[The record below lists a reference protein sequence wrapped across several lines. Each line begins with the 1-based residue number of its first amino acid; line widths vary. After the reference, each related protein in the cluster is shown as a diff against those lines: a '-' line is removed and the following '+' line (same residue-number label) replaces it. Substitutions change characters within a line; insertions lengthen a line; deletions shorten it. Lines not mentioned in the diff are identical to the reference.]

1 MRALRINGPERL
13 ELDAAVPEPR
23 LERPTDAIVEVSRTA
38 ICGADLFPYHG
49 LTPGFEA
56 GTIPGHE
63 WVGVVREV
71 GPEVRGLAVGTR
83 VVNTSMISDGSCAHC
98 RAGRPMQC
106 AHRAL
111 FGYSGVYERLDG
123 GQAEL
128 VRAPLADRTLW
139 PIPEGVADDDAV
151 FVADMLPTGLAAV
164 RRGGVGIGD
173 TVVVL
178 GCGTVGLMATMVA
191 VPVARRV
198 IAVDG
203 IAARREAAA
212 ALGAETVPP
221 EEAGDAVAVAT
232 GGLGADVA
240 IEAAGAKA
248 ALDAAFSLVRGRGTI
263 CVVGAHF
270 EPDYPLQAG
279 RMFEGELTLRFAMG
293 DPVGD
298 RESLLAM
305 IADGRLEPSRLI
317 SHRLPLERG
326 PDAYELFDRREAT
339 KVVLT
344 NDVS

>member
-1 MRALRINGPERL
+1 MKALRINGPERL
-13 ELDAAVPEPR
+13 ELDPGAPEPR
-23 LERPTDAIVEVSRTA
+23 IESPTDAIVEVTRTA

-71 GPEVRGLAVGTR
+71 GPEVRGVKVGER
-83 VVNTSMISDGSCAHC
+83 VVNTSMISDGTCEHC
-98 RAGRPMQC
+98 RSGRPMQC
-106 AHRAL
+106 SHRAL
-111 FGYSGVYERLDG
+111 FGYSGVYERLEG

-128 VRAPLADRTLW
+128 VRAPLADRSLW
-139 PIPEGVADDDAV
+139 PIPEGVGDDDAV
-151 FVADMLPTGLAAV
+151 FVADMLPTGLSAV
-164 RRGGVGIGD
+164 RRAGVGIGD

-191 VPVARRV
+191 VPIARRV

-203 IAARREAAA
+203 IEARREAAA
-212 ALGAETVPP
+212 ALGAEAAAP
-221 EEAGDAVAVAT
+221 EAAADAVAAAT
-232 GGLGADVA
+232 GGLGADAVV
-240 IEAAGAKA
+240 EAAGAKA
-248 ALDAAFSLVRGRGTI
+248 ALDAAFSLVRGRGTV

-279 RMFEGELTLRFAMG
+279 RMFEAELTLRFAMG
-293 DPVGD
+293 DPLND
-298 RESLLAM
+298 RESLLGM
-305 IADGRLEPSRLI
+305 IADERLRPSRLI
-317 SHRLPLERG
+317 SDRFPLEQG
-326 PDAYELFDRREAT
+326 PDAYAKFDRREAT